1 MKKIIA
7 FLLSLILL
15 LGITAC
21 NQAKFKVKIADNY
34 EIVNELKTKYS
45 AGEEVTIQLETI
57 TEHYYV
63 LWVNGVKQEPDR
75 DASDMMFTYFTFTMP
90 SEDVLIEIED
100 RWVDIPYPSQ
110 QTETMPTD
118 TAGSGATAPDIAIA
132 YCYVVHTAQDG
143 FVVHINDLGYVFVKH
158 ADSEIKLFNTVV
170 IEYDAA
176 DLTKTDG
183 SYLDL
188 DGSSQSY
195 SYMLQKTRGI
205 RLADPSKGEPV
216 FG

>member
-1 MKKIIA
+1 MKKMIA

-15 LGITAC
+15 SGMTAC
-21 NQAKFKVKIADNY
+21 NQTKYKVEIADNHA
-34 EIVNELKTKYS
+34 IANELKNAYS

-63 LWVNGVKQEPDR
+63 LWVNGVQQEPDR
-75 DASDMMFTYFTFTMP
+75 DASDMMFTYFTFIMP
-90 SEDVLIEIED
+90 DEDVLIEIED

-110 QTETMPTD
+110 QTETMPTS
-118 TAGSGATAPDIAIA
+118 TTGSDAASGIAIA
-132 YCYVVHTAQDG
+132 YCYVVYTAPDG
-143 FVVHINDLGYVFVKH
+143 FVVHVNDLGYVFVKY

-183 SYLDL
+183 SYIDL
-188 DGSSQSY
+188 DGSSQGY
-195 SYMLQKTRGI
+195 SYILQKTRGI

>member
-1 MKKIIA
+1 MKKFIA

-63 LWVNGVKQEPDR
+63 LSVNGVQQEPDR
-75 DASDMMFTYFTFTMP
+75 DSSDMMFTYFTFTMP
-90 SEDVLIEIED
+90 DEDVLIEIED

-158 ADSEIKLFNTVV
+158 ADSEIKTFHTVV
-170 IEYDAA
+170 IEYDVA
-176 DLTKTDG
+176 DMTKTDG
-183 SYLDL
+183 SYIDI

-195 SYMLQKTRGI
+195 SYILQKTRGI
-205 RLADPSKGEPV
+205 RLADPSKGEPL

>member
-15 LGITAC
+15 FGMTAC
-21 NQAKFKVKIADNY
+21 NHAKYKVKIADNY
-34 EIVNELKTKYS
+34 EISNKLKNAYS
-45 AGEEVTIQLETI
+45 AGEEVTIGLETI

-63 LWVNGVKQEPDR
+63 LLVNGVQQEPDK
-75 DASDMMFTYFTFTMP
+75 DSSDMMFTYFTFIMP
-90 SEDVLIEIED
+90 NEDVLIEIED
-100 RWVDIPYPSQ
+100 RWVDIPDPPQ
-110 QTETMPTD
+110 QTETMPTT
-118 TAGSGATAPDIAIA
+118 TAGSDAASGIAIA
-132 YCYVVHTAQDG
+132 YCYVVYTAPDG

>member
-1 MKKIIA
+1 MKKMIA
-7 FLLSLILL
+7 CLLSLILL
-15 LGITAC
+15 SGMTAC
-21 NQAKFKVKIADNY
+21 NQTKYKVEIADNHA
-34 EIVNELKTKYS
+34 IANELKNAYS

-63 LWVNGVKQEPDR
+63 LLVNGVQQEPDR
-75 DASDMMFTYFTFTMP
+75 DASDMMFTYFTFIMP
-90 SEDVLIEIED
+90 DEDVLIEIED

-110 QTETMPTD
+110 QTETMPTS
-118 TAGSGATAPDIAIA
+118 TTGSDAASGIAIA
-132 YCYVVHTAQDG
+132 YCYVVHTAPDG
-143 FVVHINDLGYVFVKH
+143 FVVHVNDLGYVFVKY

-183 SYLDL
+183 SYIDL
-188 DGSSQSY
+188 DGSSQGY
-195 SYMLQKTRGI
+195 SYILQKTRGI